1 MENFKYLGTIIFN
14 EGSDPEIFSMIA
26 QTTAALCR
34 RKITWRKENIS
45 LASTVILTRTFIS
58 ILIYAYE
65 SLTSLQGQRKE
76 QEGEDDRRRDEKQ
89 HKNGQEWGLD
99 SQNISNDQDLIQ

>member
-14 EGSDPEIFSMIA
+14 EGSDPEILSMTA

-45 LASTVILTRTFIS
+45 LASTVNLMRTFIP
-58 ILIYAYE
+58 ILIYAYD

-76 QEGEDDRRRDEKQ
+76 QEGEENRRRDEKQ
-89 HKNGQEWGLD
+89 HKKWKGMGFGKQKHK
-99 SQNISNDQDLIQ
+99 Q